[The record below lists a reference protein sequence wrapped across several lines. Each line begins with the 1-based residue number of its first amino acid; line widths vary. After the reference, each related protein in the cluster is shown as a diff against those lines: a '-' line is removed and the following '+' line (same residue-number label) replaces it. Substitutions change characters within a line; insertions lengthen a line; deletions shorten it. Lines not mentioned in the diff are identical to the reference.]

1 MAVPTVRRA
10 GFGDA
15 PEIARLAELMYRDLG
30 AELGEDD
37 WARWRADA
45 VTVVRARLGADLEVM
60 VAEDPTGSG
69 HLVACGAATVAERLP
84 NPWHARALVGYVQ
97 WMSTEPA
104 LRRRGLARAVLV
116 GLLGWLESRGVDNVE
131 LHASPEGDALY
142 RSEGF
147 WAGTGGVAM
156 RRRPWDPPPGS

>member
-1 MAVPTVRRA
+1 VRRA
-10 GFGDA
+10 GIDDA
-15 PEIARLAELMYRDLG
+15 SEVARLAELMYRALG
-30 AELGEDD
+30 ADLREDD
-37 WARWRADA
+37 WTRWRAAAATA
-45 VTVVRARLGADLEVM
+45 VRSRLGADLEV
-60 VAEDPTGSG
+60 VVVEDAAGSG

-84 NPWHARALVGYVQ
+84 NPWHAQAVVGYVQ

-104 LRRRGLARAVLV
+104 FRRRGLARAVLV
-116 GLLGWLESRGVDNVE
+116 GLLGWLEARGVDNVE

-156 RRRPWDPPPGS
+156 RRRPWDPPPA